1 MRKSILGFSVA
12 AIVFILEQITKW
24 LVLGPLDLRNTQ
36 SVEVLPIFRL
46 NYTENH
52 GISLGLFQASSDAM
66 RWVLVLV
73 TAAIA
78 VGVAWW
84 IGREEK
90 RWDQIALGMVLG
102 GALGNILDRVRHG
115 YVVDFAD
122 LHFGD
127 FRPFFIFNV
136 ADAAISIGVA
146 ILLLRAFLVKDRP
159 KENAEQSVDRLLL
172 SVLRSQRGSAGDR
185 RRQRVI
191 RRNDERRVAGDLE
204 FVRSGALAAQDR
216 ATAQGDCRKGQERD
230 DFTHV
235 RHSPLADPEPG
246 RPAVTVWRRQC

>member
-1 MRKSILGFSVA
+1 MRKSALGFSVA
-12 AIVFILEQITKW
+12 AIVFVLEQITKW

-159 KENAEQSVDRLLL
+159 KENAEH
-172 SVLRSQRGSAGDR
+172 A
-185 RRQRVI
+185 
-191 RRNDERRVAGDLE
+191 
-204 FVRSGALAAQDR
+204 
-216 ATAQGDCRKGQERD
+216 
-230 DFTHV
+230 
-235 RHSPLADPEPG
+235 
-246 RPAVTVWRRQC
+246 

>member
-1 MRKSILGFSVA
+1 MNRHMVAYAVTAAVFLG
-12 AIVFILEQITKW
+12 EQISKW
-24 LVLGPLDLRNTQ
+24 IVLGPLDLRNTQ

-66 RWVLVLV
+66 RWVLVAV

-78 VGVAWW
+78 AGVAVW
-84 IGREEK
+84 ITREEK
-90 RWDQIALGMVLG
+90 RGDQIALGMVLG

-136 ADAAISIGVA
+136 ADAAISIGVV
-146 ILLLRAFLVKDRP
+146 ILLLRAFLVKERP
-159 KENAEQSVDRLLL
+159 KENAEH
-172 SVLRSQRGSAGDR
+172 A
-185 RRQRVI
+185 
-191 RRNDERRVAGDLE
+191 
-204 FVRSGALAAQDR
+204 
-216 ATAQGDCRKGQERD
+216 
-230 DFTHV
+230 
-235 RHSPLADPEPG
+235 
-246 RPAVTVWRRQC
+246 